1 VESGFSPSANS
12 AKTRKE
18 SEYHANQAGK
28 NAPLDKHE
36 SLYSV
41 IKLVTEISSKEFVM
55 FRVLVTGSRDWEDV
69 AAVRAEFDVI
79 AQHEGKEVVLVS
91 GNCPNGADKIAED
104 LASEYGWALELHPA
118 DWQTH
123 GKSAGFKRN
132 TAMVETGVQY
142 CLAFIKNESA
152 GASHTA
158 KKAREAKVPTKV
170 VAVSTKPAAWL
181 VDYLK

>member
-1 VESGFSPSANS
+1 
-12 AKTRKE
+12 
-18 SEYHANQAGK
+18 
-28 NAPLDKHE
+28 
-36 SLYSV
+36 
-41 IKLVTEISSKEFVM
+41 M

-104 LASEYGWALELHPA
+104 LASEYGWTLELHPA

-170 VAVSTKPAAWL
+170 VAVSTKPATWL
-181 VDYLK
+181 VDYLKEGE

>member
-1 VESGFSPSANS
+1 
-12 AKTRKE
+12 
-18 SEYHANQAGK
+18 
-28 NAPLDKHE
+28 
-36 SLYSV
+36 
-41 IKLVTEISSKEFVM
+41 M
-55 FRVLVTGSRDWEDV
+55 FRVLVTGSRDWENV
-69 AAVRAEFDVI
+69 EAVRTEFDVI
-79 AQHEGKEVVLVS
+79 AANEGGNVTVVS
-91 GNCPNGADKIAED
+91 GNCPDGADAIAEA
-104 LASEYGWALELHPA
+104 LALEYGWALELHPA

-181 VDYLK
+181 VDYLKEGE

>member
-1 VESGFSPSANS
+1 
-12 AKTRKE
+12 
-18 SEYHANQAGK
+18 
-28 NAPLDKHE
+28 
-36 SLYSV
+36 
-41 IKLVTEISSKEFVM
+41 M

-69 AAVRAEFDVI
+69 GAVRAEFDVI

-91 GNCPNGADKIAED
+91 GNCPNGADKIAEN

-132 TAMVETGVQY
+132 TAMVETGVQF

-170 VAVSTKPAAWL
+170 VAVSTKPATWL
-181 VDYLK
+181 VDYLKEGE